1 MLLMIVANSPPLFV
15 LCSLSYAEMRLI
27 LARVIYNFDMELV
40 DPEFEWFD
48 QKAFLLYAKHP
59 LQVYLT
65 PVKR

>member
-1 MLLMIVANSPPLFV
+1 VPLMIVANSPPLFA

-27 LARVIYNFDMELV
+27 LAKVIYNFDMELV
-40 DPEFEWFD
+40 DPEIEWFD
-48 QKAFLLYAKHP
+48 QKAYVLYAKPP